1 MDKLA
6 ILTLDHITFAYPE
19 RPTLFRDLGFSLH
32 EDEHVGLH
40 GPNGSGKTTLL
51 RLIMGV
57 ETPQSGRIL
66 YRGELVDNGAALHR
80 MRCGVG
86 LVMQNSDDQL
96 FSATVLEDVAF
107 GPLNLGLKRREAR
120 DRAMETLEKM
130 ELDGLADRATHRLS
144 VGEKKMVSIASV
156 LSMRPHA
163 LLLDEPTAS
172 LDDDARGR
180 IMAILQRET
189 LARIIVSHDRDF
201 LMRTTSSFIRI
212 DRSGGVETVPP
223 AISPAC
229 KHGGV
234 CSQHGST

>member
-1 MDKLA
+1 MNRAA
-6 ILTLDHITFAYPE
+6 ILTLENITFAYTE
-19 RPTLFRDLGFSLH
+19 RPTLFRDLDFSLH
-32 EDEHVGLH
+32 ENEHIGLH

-51 RLIMGV
+51 RLIMGL

-66 YRGELVDNGAALHR
+66 YRGELVDSGAALHK

-107 GPLNLGLKRREAR
+107 GPLNLGLKRQEAR

-130 ELDGLADRATHRLS
+130 ELQPLADRATHRLS

-156 LSMRPHA
+156 LSMQPHA

-172 LDDDARGR
+172 LDDDARSR
-180 IMAILQRET
+180 IIAILQRET
-189 LARIIVSHDRDF
+189 IARIIVSHDKDF
-201 LMRTTSSFIRI
+201 LKQTASSFIRI
-212 DRSGGVETVPP
+212 NRSGSIEAVPP
-223 AISPAC
+223 TFP
-229 KHGGV
+229 
-234 CSQHGST
+234 Q